1 MFPDSI
7 RQERVLALLES
18 MHMIVSQT
26 LVQTMDG
33 RRAAA
38 REFLVFDQDIRR
50 HLADAPLAAWPTMV
64 RRLTAERGQ
73 SMLIAIGKLFRAG
86 RIEERTLKLYECRF
100 GQIGADIPM
109 EIGRAHVCNP

>member
-18 MHMIVSQT
+18 LHMIVSQT

-38 REFLVFDQDIRR
+38 REFLVLDQDSRR
-50 HLADAPLAAWPTMV
+50 HLAEATLAAWPTMV

-73 SMLIAIGKLFRAG
+73 SMMIAIGKLVRAG
-86 RIEERTLKLYECRF
+86 RNDERSLHLY
-100 GQIGADIPM
+100 GN
-109 EIGRAHVCNP
+109 GRARGQDRVRQIV